1 MITAPRPTQ
10 VSTYAALLAGSA
22 LFMIYL
28 GTMAAG
34 YYVPAACLSMQAA
47 LIWSGR
53 GFRVFE
59 WVMLLNQISGLV
71 LIIVLW
77 LGDGLGTVKHDIA
90 GTMLLLNLLLG
101 GPLMS
106 VLAIPILGSLRFS
119 GVLPGWFQAR
129 GA

>member
-1 MITAPRPTQ
+1 MTKTPRLAQ
-10 VSTYAALLAGSA
+10 VLIYASLLAVSGLLMA
-22 LFMIYL
+22 YL

-34 YYVPAACLSMQAA
+34 YYVPAVCLLVQAA
-47 LIWSGR
+47 LVWSGR

-59 WVMLLNQISGLV
+59 WVLLLNQISGLV
-71 LIIVLW
+71 MIVVLW

-90 GTMLLLNLLLG
+90 GAMLLLNLLLG

-119 GVLPGWFQAR
+119 GVLPEWFRTRSA
-129 GA
+129 

>member
-1 MITAPRPTQ
+1 MIKTPRPAQ
-10 VSTYAALLAGSA
+10 VSIYALLLAMSGF
-22 LFMIYL
+22 FMAFL

-34 YYVPAACLSMQAA
+34 YYVPAICLLLQAA
-47 LIWSGR
+47 LVWSGR

-71 LIIVLW
+71 MIVVLW
-77 LGDGLGTVKHDIA
+77 LGDGLDTVKHDIA

-106 VLAIPILGSLRFS
+106 VLAIPILGSLHFS
-119 GVLPGWFQAR
+119 RVLPDWFHAQR
-129 GA
+129 G

>member
-71 LIIVLW
+71 LIIVLL